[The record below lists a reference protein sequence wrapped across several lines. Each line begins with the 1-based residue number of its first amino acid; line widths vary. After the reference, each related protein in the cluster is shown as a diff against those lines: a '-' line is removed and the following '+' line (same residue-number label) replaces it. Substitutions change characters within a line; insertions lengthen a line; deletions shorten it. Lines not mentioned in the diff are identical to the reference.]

1 MSKQQNPRQKQEQ
14 IEALAAK
21 LAAAEPEVMPTGTP
35 FYESFDAYVQD
46 HPDGE
51 RHRAWLTSNNRNAVS
66 LVLMRGAAT
75 HNSLPG
81 GYLALTLNE
90 YTRPNGSPYLQLSL
104 RDDDDGVAIRTWPVE
119 ERAGAESVVANMKL
133 LAPFSMREAV
143 DVFGLR
149 FD

>member
-14 IEALAAK
+14 IDALAAK
-21 LAAAEPEVMPTGTP
+21 LAAAEPEVMPTGVP
-35 FYESFDAYVQD
+35 FYASFDEYVQD

-51 RHRAWLTSNNRNAVS
+51 KYRAWLTNNNRNAVS

-81 GYLALTLNE
+81 GYLAITLKE
-90 YTRPNGSPYLQLSL
+90 YTPSGCKSYLLLSL
-104 RDDDDGVAIRTWPVE
+104 RDNDDGLAISTWPAE
-119 ERAGAESVVANMKL
+119 ERAAAESVVANMKL

-143 DVFGLR
+143 EVFGLR